1 MRKRFGGALQDV
13 EADPHEE
20 HRNHGRDDGSD
31 RALAA
36 GDHGADD
43 GGNSADGSRGHGSL
57 KQDPDVIGRHGGNS
71 AFNTQGAGVVMD
83 ERSPGSDGVRTFK
96 RPSHYGP
103 WALPREYS

>member
-1 MRKRFGGALQDV
+1 MRKRFGGALQNV
-13 EADPHEE
+13 ETDTHEE
-20 HRNHGRDDGSD
+20 HRHHGRDDGSD
-31 RALAA
+31 RPLAA

-71 AFNTQGAGVVMD
+71 AFRRGQCVVMD
-83 ERSPGSDGVRTFK
+83 ERSPGPNGVLTAK

-103 WALPREYS
+103 

>member
-1 MRKRFGGALQDV
+1 MRKRFGGALEDV
-13 EADPHEE
+13 EAQPHEE
-20 HRNHGRDDGSD
+20 DHHERPHHGTD

-43 GGNSADGSRGHGSL
+43 GGYRADGSRGHGSL

-71 AFNTQGAGVVMD
+71 AFHRGQGVVMD
-83 ERSPGSDGVRTFK
+83 ERSPGPNGVLTLK

-103 WALPREYS
+103 